1 MDLQYAKQQFES
13 YLDNYDREDD
23 KVRLKIAHTYGVVEC
38 SRQIAGRMRLSEEDK
53 ELAQLIGLLH
63 DIGRFEQVKRFDS
76 FEPTVMDHAAFG
88 VEILFKEGMIRQ
100 FVREDRWDGIICTAI
115 AKHSDFRLEGID
127 DERELLHAK
136 IIRDA
141 DKLDNCRVKIVD
153 SVETI
158 LGVSAKEA
166 GKEEISA
173 EVMQQFLRGESIYS
187 AARKT
192 KMDYWLSY
200 LAYFY
205 DVNFKETLDIV
216 REKQYVERIID
227 RIPYSNPKTIEQMEK
242 VREILRSYIA
252 SKGQRKRTIIK
263 EQKREKEGNHVSHI

>member
-23 KVRLKIAHTYGVVEC
+23 KVRLKTAHTYGVVEC
-38 SRQIAGRMRLSEEDK
+38 SRQITERMRLSEEDK

-115 AKHSDFRLEGID
+115 AKHSDFKLEGIT

-158 LGVSAKEA
+158 IGVSAKEA
-166 GKEEISA
+166 GGEEISA
-173 EVMQQFLRGESIYS
+173 EVMEQFLRGESIYS
-187 AARKT
+187 PARKT

-200 LAYFY
+200 LAYFF

-227 RIPYSNPKTIEQMEK
+227 RIPYSNPKTIEQMER
-242 VREILRSYIA
+242 VRKILLSYI
-252 SKGQRKRTIIK
+252 
-263 EQKREKEGNHVSHI
+263 